1 MKLKTEPRKSKQ
13 RAGSL
18 KDCKS
23 KKFLVKIGKEKKKKR
38 HKLPMSGMK
47 QDFTKD
53 LHISKE

>member
-23 KKFLVKIGKEKKKKR
+23 KKFLVKIGKEKKKKTQVTNVR
-38 HKLPMSGMK
+38 NETGFH
-47 QDFTKD
+47 
-53 LHISKE
+53 

>member
-23 KKFLVKIGKEKKKKR
+23 KKFLVKIGKEKKKKDT
-38 HKLPMSGMK
+38 SY
-47 QDFTKD
+47 QCQ
-53 LHISKE
+53 E